1 MANRKLEPGMLVAA
15 GFIVVGYGFVWFY
28 NMVVLQFFY
37 FADREAT
44 KRDQCLNGSCYS
56 NSIPMRLYAPLLLIA
71 MVISVWWGKK
81 WPRFRRDL
89 VAGLILS
96 TFNTT
101 FASIAAETVMSA
113 YNVRSV
119 MAEMYLT
126 FSFIWQ
132 FVKGLVVPK

>member
-15 GFIVVGYGFVWFY
+15 GFIVVVYGFVWFY
-28 NMVVLQFFY
+28 NMVVLPIFY

-56 NSIPMRLYAPLLLIA
+56 NSIPMRLYTPLLLIV
-71 MVISVWWGKK
+71 MVISVCWGKQL
-81 WPRFRRDL
+81 PRFRRDL

-96 TFNTT
+96 IFNTT
-101 FASIAAETVMSA
+101 FASIAAETVISA